1 MNKKIKLSLREILFS
16 CTGALLSLTAIA
28 QNRQMQMEEFAKP
41 VETKGWIDF
50 REGNTLNPQTLFT
63 EKKEMFGLTA
73 YDDMQQYKVQSD
85 EIGFTHFRFQ
95 QYHKGIKI
103 IGAET
108 ILHHNGQYLKS
119 MNGQWAENL
128 DLNVS
133 NSIDEQTA
141 FENAKSSL
149 QNVQYFIWEH
159 PELADV
165 LSKNSN
171 GQKDFSKPKGQLVI
185 CRKNTYGNFTSDNL
199 NLAYYFRM
207 VVLPSTESKDIYVD
221 AVTGEI
227 MSKVQLA
234 VECNNNTGNTS
245 WYGSKTFTA
254 AYFGWPN
261 NNWFLEAQC
270 TGEARIRSRR
280 GDPILPYNYG
290 DANGAWTDPDGTN
303 GYNMR
308 AGVTTFFG
316 MRKTYDYF
324 KLNHNRLSYNNSN
337 GTVDAYSEILGGLW
351 NTVDNAKWD
360 PIYNAMFFGAGAT
373 GAATDDI
380 NSIDIVGHEF
390 THGVVQYSAGLVYQ
404 GESGALNESFA
415 DIFGECIEFY
425 SVGMMDW
432 INGLE
437 TGDPV
442 RDYANPNAYSQPDT
456 YMGDFWYPPSGSYDN
471 GGVHINSGVQ
481 NFWFYLLTLGGSGTN
496 DTNQTYNV
504 TGIGL
509 TKAAQITYRNLN
521 NYLTSASNYFDAREG
536 SLRAATDLFGWCSNE
551 VLQTA
556 RAWYAV
562 GVARTCP
569 DWDYIV
575 PCGNLTSGI
584 NYRGVNSISNNN
596 TCTTTLASGANAMF
610 SATATGGIT
619 LKPGFTATQ
628 GCAFTAA
635 IDACNEAAYN
645 KLSFHHQ
652 QNASQNTEP
661 TVPIKIHSLFPNPAN
676 NKVTIQFESSSD
688 VSEIQL
694 SIVDISGRIVHLK
707 PYNMQQYQSM
717 KTALVDVKNFNS
729 GIYFIY
735 IRDKNSTVNHKLVIS
750 Q

>member
-1 MNKKIKLSLREILFS
+1 
-16 CTGALLSLTAIA
+16 
-28 QNRQMQMEEFAKP
+28 
-41 VETKGWIDF
+41 
-50 REGNTLNPQTLFT
+50 
-63 EKKEMFGLTA
+63 
-73 YDDMQQYKVQSD
+73 
-85 EIGFTHFRFQ
+85 
-95 QYHKGIKI
+95 
-103 IGAET
+103 
-108 ILHHNGQYLKS
+108 
-119 MNGQWAENL
+119 
-128 DLNVS
+128 
-133 NSIDEQTA
+133 
-141 FENAKSSL
+141 
-149 QNVQYFIWEH
+149 
-159 PELADV
+159 
-165 LSKNSN
+165 
-171 GQKDFSKPKGQLVI
+171 
-185 CRKNTYGNFTSDNL
+185 
-199 NLAYYFRM
+199 
-207 VVLPSTESKDIYVD
+207 
-221 AVTGEI
+221 
-227 MSKVQLA
+227 
-234 VECNNNTGNTS
+234 
-245 WYGSKTFTA
+245 
-254 AYFGWPN
+254 
-261 NNWFLEAQC
+261 
-270 TGEARIRSRR
+270 
-280 GDPILPYNYG
+280 
-290 DANGAWTDPDGTN
+290 
-303 GYNMR
+303 
-308 AGVTTFFG
+308 
-316 MRKTYDYF
+316 
-324 KLNHNRLSYNNSN
+324 
-337 GTVDAYSEILGGLW
+337 
-351 NTVDNAKWD
+351 
-360 PIYNAMFFGAGAT
+360 
-373 GAATDDI
+373 
-380 NSIDIVGHEF
+380 
-390 THGVVQYSAGLVYQ
+390 
-404 GESGALNESFA
+404 
-415 DIFGECIEFY
+415 
-425 SVGMMDW
+425 MMDW

-456 YMGDFWYPPSGSYDN
+456 YMGDFWYPPSGSYDK

-496 DTNQTYNV
+496 DTNQTYIV

-717 KTALVDVKNFNS
+717 KTAMVDIKNFNS